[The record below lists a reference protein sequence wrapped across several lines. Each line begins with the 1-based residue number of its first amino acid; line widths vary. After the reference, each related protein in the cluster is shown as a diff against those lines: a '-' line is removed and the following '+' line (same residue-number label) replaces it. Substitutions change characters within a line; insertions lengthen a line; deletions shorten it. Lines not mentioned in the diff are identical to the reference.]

1 MKLFDNHS
9 HLNDEK
15 FDEDRDEIIR
25 EIINTDTKNFITAGY
40 SLEGSKKAVEISNKY
55 DFMYATCGISPN
67 DIPQNEE
74 ELWKMLD
81 EIKNLIKQQ

>member
-40 SLEGSKKAVEISNKY
+40 SLGGSKKAVEISNKY
-55 DFMYATCGISPN
+55 DLCNMWYFS
-67 DIPQNEE
+67 
-74 ELWKMLD
+74 K
-81 EIKNLIKQQ
+81 